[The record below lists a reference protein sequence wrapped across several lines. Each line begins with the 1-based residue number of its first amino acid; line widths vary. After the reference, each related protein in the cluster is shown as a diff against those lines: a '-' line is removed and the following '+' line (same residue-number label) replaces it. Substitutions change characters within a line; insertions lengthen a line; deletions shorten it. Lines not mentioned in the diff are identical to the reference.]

1 MESLKFQI
9 NLNIDVSDYYGEHSA
24 TIRKLPVIYELA
36 VKLLR
41 DVMID
46 SSVRQKLLA
55 GIGYLVIPNDLFP
68 EDEHG
73 PIGYVEDIMLLI
85 HIFRL
90 INTERGKTPLVRNW
104 SRSED
109 ELIEILT
116 KDFEELKKSFP
127 LLFEEVVRF
136 TGV

>member
-9 NLNIDVSDYYGEHSA
+9 NLNIDVSDYNGEHSA
-24 TIRKLPVIYELA
+24 IIRKLPAIYDLA

-46 SSVRQKLLA
+46 STIRQKLLA

-90 INTERGKTPLVRNW
+90 INTERGKTPLIRNW

-109 ELIEILT
+109 ELKEMLT
-116 KDFEELKKSFP
+116 KDFEELKNSFP
-127 LLFEEVVRF
+127 LLFEEVIKF

>member
-1 MESLKFQI
+1 MESQKLQL
-9 NLNIDVSDYYGEHSA
+9 NLTIDVSDYNGEHSA
-24 TIRKLPVIYELA
+24 IIRKLPAIYDLA

-46 SSVRQKLLA
+46 STIRQKLLA

-73 PIGYVEDIMLLI
+73 PIGYVEDMMLLI
-85 HIFRL
+85 HIFRG
-90 INTERGKTPLVRNW
+90 INNSKGKTPLLRNW
-104 SRSED
+104 SDNEE
-109 ELIEILT
+109 ELSLLLGRDFEIL
-116 KDFEELKKSFP
+116 KESFP
-127 LLFEEVVRF
+127 LLFEEVIKF

>member
-9 NLNIDVSDYYGEHSA
+9 NLNIDVSDYNGEHSA
-24 TIRKLPVIYELA
+24 IIRKLPAIYDLA

-46 SSVRQKLLA
+46 STIRQKLLA

-90 INTERGKTPLVRNW
+90 INSERGKTPLVRNW

-109 ELIEILT
+109 ELKEMLT
-116 KDFEELKKSFP
+116 KDFEELKNSFP
-127 LLFEEVVRF
+127 LLFEEVIKF

>member
-1 MESLKFQI
+1 MESQKLQL
-9 NLNIDVSDYYGEHSA
+9 NLTIDVSDYNGEHSA
-24 TIRKLPVIYELA
+24 IIRKLPAIYDLA

-46 SSVRQKLLA
+46 STIRQKLLA

-109 ELIEILT
+109 ELKEMLT
-116 KDFEELKKSFP
+116 KDFEELKNSFP
-127 LLFEEVVRF
+127 LLFEEVIKF

>member
-1 MESLKFQI
+1 MEYQNFQL
-9 NLNIDVSDYYGEHSA
+9 NLSIDVSDYNGEHSV
-24 TIRKLPVIYELA
+24 IIKKLPAIYELA

-46 SSVRQKLLA
+46 SSLRQKLLA

-68 EDEHG
+68 EDQHG
-73 PIGYVEDIMLLI
+73 PIGYVEDIMLMI

-90 INTERGKTPLVRNW
+90 INSEKGKLPLVRNW
-104 SRSED
+104 STSET
-109 ELIEILT
+109 ELLEILT
-116 KDFEELKKSFP
+116 KDFEDLKKSYP
-127 LLFEEVVRF
+127 LLFEEVIKF

>member
-1 MESLKFQI
+1 MESQKLQL
-9 NLNIDVSDYYGEHSA
+9 NLTIDVSDYNGAHSA
-24 TIRKLPVIYELA
+24 IIRKLPVIYDLA

-46 SSVRQKLLA
+46 SSIRQKLLA

-109 ELIEILT
+109 ELKEMLT
-116 KDFEELKKSFP
+116 KDFEELKNSFP
-127 LLFEEVVRF
+127 LLFEEVIKF